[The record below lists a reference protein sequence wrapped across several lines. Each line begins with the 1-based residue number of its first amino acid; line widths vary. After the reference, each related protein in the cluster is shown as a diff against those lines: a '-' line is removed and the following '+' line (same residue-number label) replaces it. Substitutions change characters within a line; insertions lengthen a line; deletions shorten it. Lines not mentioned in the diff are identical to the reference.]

1 MFKKTGAL
9 FFISHLLVLLISINV
24 NSAQA
29 GLRLEKSRIIWS
41 DSDTQQSVTLT
52 NDSDETYLIQSGV
65 FNTPTGTQESPL
77 FSVIPP
83 LYRLDANKQQ
93 TMKVLLQSSPESL
106 PQDRESVFYFSAIAI
121 PGVSP
126 ELTENAAAQ
135 LSIGTR
141 LVIKLF
147 YRPVKFTQS
156 PDAAVANLQFHTLPK
171 GLCVAN
177 HSPYFI
183 TLSEVKVG
191 NQVFAQFAGT
201 MVAPFSQQTL
211 AISESISVQTPMRW
225 QAIND
230 YGGDTAPYSGS
241 VKENKGSLC
250 Q

>member
-1 MFKKTGAL
+1 
-9 FFISHLLVLLISINV
+9 
-24 NSAQA
+24 
-29 GLRLEKSRIIWS
+29 
-41 DSDTQQSVTLT
+41 
-52 NDSDETYLIQSGV
+52 
-65 FNTPTGTQESPL
+65 
-77 FSVIPP
+77 
-83 LYRLDANKQQ
+83 
-93 TMKVLLQSSPESL
+93 MKVLLQRSPESL

-147 YRPVKFTQS
+147 YRPVKFAQS
-156 PDAAVANLQFHTLPK
+156 PDAAVANLQFHALPK

-191 NQVFAQFAGT
+191 NQVFTQLAGT
-201 MVAPFSQQTL
+201 MVAPFSQQAL
-211 AISESISVQTPMRW
+211 AIEGSISVQTPMRW

-241 VKENKGSLC
+241 VKEYKGSLC